1 VGDRRDSGDGIVNEI
16 VEGGIIEEE
25 EAPDSF
31 VGSTSISVFS
41 MKRIT
46 S

>member
-1 VGDRRDSGDGIVNEI
+1 MGDRRGSGDGIADEV

-25 EAPDSF
+25 GAPDSF